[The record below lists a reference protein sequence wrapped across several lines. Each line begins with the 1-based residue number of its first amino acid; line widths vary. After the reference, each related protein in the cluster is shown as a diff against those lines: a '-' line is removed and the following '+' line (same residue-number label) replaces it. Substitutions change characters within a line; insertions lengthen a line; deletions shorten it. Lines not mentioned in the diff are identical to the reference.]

1 MQYLGNIRVEQKETT
16 SSLTSD
22 SEKPETSPLV
32 VFGSGITRKYIR
44 RTLVDILQTVQPA
57 ESAWSGTTLRAW
69 TATLHS
75 ATTFATPRLLS
86 VVGGQRGDDAGSSSP
101 LLCHVISF
109 TRIRVQV
116 IDVRVALMPCSL
128 QRRPALCRIY
138 QPRGAIIP
146 LTLT

>member
-1 MQYLGNIRVEQKETT
+1 
-16 SSLTSD
+16 
-22 SEKPETSPLV
+22 
-32 VFGSGITRKYIR
+32 
-44 RTLVDILQTVQPA
+44 
-57 ESAWSGTTLRAW
+57 
-69 TATLHS
+69 
-75 ATTFATPRLLS
+75 

-101 LLCHVISF
+101 LLGHVISF